1 MEQSLIQ
8 KLGRGSKGIYSAD
21 VRIVYNCTFSTKGV
35 DGVCMFVVMKMER
48 C

>member
-8 KLGRGSKGIYSAD
+8 QLGRGSNGKYSVD
-21 VRIVYNCTFSTKGV
+21 VRMVYNCTFSTKGV
-35 DGVCMFVVMKMER
+35 DGVCMFVEMKR